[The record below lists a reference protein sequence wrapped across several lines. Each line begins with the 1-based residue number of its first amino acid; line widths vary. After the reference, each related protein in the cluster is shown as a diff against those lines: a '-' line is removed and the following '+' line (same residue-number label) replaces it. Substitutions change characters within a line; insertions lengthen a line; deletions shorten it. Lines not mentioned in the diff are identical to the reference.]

1 MLTVEE
7 WMDVQALHRQG
18 LSVRQIA
25 RLTGRSR
32 NTVSRILD
40 QVAPR
45 PYSRPP
51 GPSKLDPFKDYL
63 AQRYQE
69 CPLSAVR
76 LLAEIQPMGYTGSID
91 LVRRYLLTL
100 KQDRALQAKATV
112 RFETPPGHQAQM
124 DWAFC
129 GRFVTPSGEPLSVY
143 AFVMVL
149 CFSRMLYL
157 EFTQDMGLPTL
168 LAAHLRAFAFF
179 GGWPR
184 ELLYDNMKQV
194 RLFAGPAGE
203 WNPLFLD
210 FAGHYGITPRVCRV
224 RRPRTKG
231 KVERSIRYVRGNF
244 LAGRSF
250 VDLPDLNA
258 QALHWLSATANVRV
272 HATTGRRPVELLPQ
286 ENLTPLGSIAP
297 YPVRNRTMREV
308 DAEGYV
314 HYDRSRYSAPPE
326 HVGAVVVVEEG
337 DQRIRLRLKDL
348 IIADH
353 PRAPRPGSC
362 MVLKEHVEALWR
374 LSVLSGGA
382 PPPEAPPWRLT
393 FDAGVASRPL
403 AAYEE
408 FASQPARE
416 ALGPEVTR

>member
-32 NTVSRILD
+32 NTVSRILG
-40 QVAPR
+40 QPAPKA
-45 PYSRPP
+45 YSRPP

-76 LLAEIQPMGYTGSID
+76 LLAEIQPMGYAGSID

-100 KQDRALQAKATV
+100 KQHRALQAKATV
-112 RFETPPGHQAQM
+112 RFETPPGHQGQM

-129 GRFVTPSGEPLSVY
+129 GRFAAPSGELLSVY

-157 EFTQDMGLPTL
+157 EFTTDMGIPTL

-194 RLFAGPAGE
+194 RLFAGPGGE
-203 WNPLFLD
+203 WHPLFLD
-210 FAGHYGITPRVCRV
+210 LAGHYGITPRVCRV

-231 KVERSIRYVRGNF
+231 KVERSIGYVRALCSNAAYGVE
-244 LAGRSF
+244 LGPGRSAAAR
-250 VDLPDLNA
+250 VLPGSSRA
-258 QALHWLSATANVRV
+258 AGECHWRALHAWP
-272 HATTGRRPVELLPQ
+272 TG
-286 ENLTPLGSIAP
+286 G
-297 YPVRNRTMREV
+297 
-308 DAEGYV
+308 
-314 HYDRSRYSAPPE
+314 
-326 HVGAVVVVEEG
+326 
-337 DQRIRLRLKDL
+337 
-348 IIADH
+348 
-353 PRAPRPGSC
+353 
-362 MVLKEHVEALWR
+362 
-374 LSVLSGGA
+374 
-382 PPPEAPPWRLT
+382 
-393 FDAGVASRPL
+393 
-403 AAYEE
+403 
-408 FASQPARE
+408 
-416 ALGPEVTR
+416 